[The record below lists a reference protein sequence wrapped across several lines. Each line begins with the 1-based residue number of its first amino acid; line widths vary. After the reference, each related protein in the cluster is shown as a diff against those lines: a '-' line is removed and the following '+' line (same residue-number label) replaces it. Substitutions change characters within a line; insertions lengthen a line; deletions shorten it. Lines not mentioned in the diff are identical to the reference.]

1 MKISIIAV
9 GKIKEDWLKAGIAE
23 YTKRISRFCEI
34 EITEIPDAPESDSI
48 DRSIEQEG
56 RKMLS
61 KIKDGDF
68 VVALDLNGE
77 RQSSPVLSKSLIR
90 WLDEG
95 GARVTFLIAG
105 SNGYLPE
112 VLCRANVRI
121 SLSDLTFPHQ
131 LTRLIF
137 MEQLFRAFKIS
148 KGEKYHK

>member
-1 MKISIIAV
+1 MRISIIAV

-23 YTKRISRFCEI
+23 YSKRISRFCEI
-34 EITEIPDAPESDSI
+34 EITEVPDAPEGDSI
-48 DRSIEQEG
+48 DKSLEQEG

-61 KIKDGDF
+61 KIKDSDF
-68 VVALDLNGE
+68 VVALDVNGE
-77 RQSSPVLSKSLIR
+77 KQSSVTLSKSLIR
-90 WLDEG
+90 WLDES

-112 VLCRANVRI
+112 VLVRANERI
-121 SLSDLTFPHQ
+121 SLSELTFPHQ

-137 MEQLFRAFKIS
+137 LEQIFRAFKIS